1 MKSEDKMSSLGRT
14 TLRWWF
20 KMLSLQRQS
29 HLSWHRDRLREE
41 LRERRLAETGWQKL
55 SETSD
60 VLFSITRAQYDGFP
74 TRNPSCLSG
83 FHSSPIYMYMLAKY
97 TSRWSFF
104 KVAALLCNA
113 RHWNLVH
120 EVVNPGKDHKLTEVA
135 SRHMIDEKTFQRVS
149 GQLRRIWPLFP

>member
-1 MKSEDKMSSLGRT
+1 MSCLGRR

-20 KMLSLQRQS
+20 TMLSLRRQS
-29 HLSWHRDRLREE
+29 PGSRHRDRLREE
-41 LRERRLAETGWQKL
+41 LCERRHAETSWQKL

-74 TRNPSCLSG
+74 TRNPSCLYSL
-83 FHSSPIYMYMLAKY
+83 HLSPIYMYMVAKY

-104 KVAALLCNA
+104 EAAALFCNA

-120 EVVNPGKDHKLTEVA
+120 EVVNPSKDHKLIEVA
-135 SRHMIDEKTFQRVS
+135 TRHDIDHTEFQRVS
-149 GQLRRIWPLFP
+149 RQLRIWPLLP